1 MCGNVASFAGNAIE
15 QTRDFVEQVRVFKII
30 GPFELVVVAFDQP
43 TCRVEERDSLL
54 DTVQSVPAFYAEI

>member
-1 MCGNVASFAGNAIE
+1 MCGNVASFAGDAIE
-15 QTRDFVEQVRVFKII
+15 QARDFVEQVRVFKII
-30 GPFELVVVAFDQP
+30 GPFELVVGAFDQL

>member
-1 MCGNVASFAGNAIE
+1 MCGNVASFAGDAIE
-15 QTRDFVEQVRVFKII
+15 QARDFVEQVRVFKII
-30 GPFELVVVAFDQP
+30 GPFELVVVAFDQL